1 MRIPLHK
8 AGLKKQRHI
17 LYVPRIINQPY
28 QTSQNFSSIQF
39 IILLIKINPH
49 RYLNAACFHFL
60 TAQEKVSSFWI
71 TNCVVWLCSVE
82 TNSHLLGIV
91 GFTALGGTMAKLVST
106 LLIDTVPEVGSYASV
121 WMYHICTYVDT
132 FSFLSLFPKSDQKT
146 AFGNSI
152 NKLRNK
158 IRFIVAI

>member
-1 MRIPLHK
+1 MRIRLHK
-8 AGLKKQRHI
+8 ERLKKQSHI
-17 LYVPRIINQPY
+17 LYVPRIISQPY

-82 TNSHLLGIV
+82 TNSHLFGIV
-91 GFTALGGTMAKLVST
+91 GFTALGRTMAKLVST
-106 LLIDTVPEVGSYASV
+106 LLIDTACLKLAAMHLCGC
-121 WMYHICTYVDT
+121 ITYVHIQIPSI
-132 FSFLSLFPKSDQKT
+132 FSLCSQRVTRRLHLEIQ
-146 AFGNSI
+146 
-152 NKLRNK
+152 
-158 IRFIVAI
+158 